1 MHLNSMMRDFQ
12 DGRNYRDQRIKGE
25 QMHDQ
30 ALNYKS
36 TQSSLSMQSFKALI
50 ILAIAFIAT
59 QGTVTAIADDES
71 NPRKVM
77 EPTNMDTTLSGT
89 TSLYNIP
96 QLPEDGSNWI
106 TYKER
111 GKNGDTRTRFD
122 ALS

>member
-1 MHLNSMMRDFQ
+1 MAGTTGSMNFFNIIWRCC
-12 DGRNYRDQRIKGE
+12 RYSYPSQRIKGE

-71 NPRKVM
+71 NPRKVPCHKKCD
-77 EPTNMDTTLSGT
+77 EKQQICWFGT
-89 TSLYNIP
+89 RCDCCIQNVTSP
-96 QLPEDGSNWI
+96 QIKYDED
-106 TYKER
+106 
-111 GKNGDTRTRFD
+111 
-122 ALS
+122 